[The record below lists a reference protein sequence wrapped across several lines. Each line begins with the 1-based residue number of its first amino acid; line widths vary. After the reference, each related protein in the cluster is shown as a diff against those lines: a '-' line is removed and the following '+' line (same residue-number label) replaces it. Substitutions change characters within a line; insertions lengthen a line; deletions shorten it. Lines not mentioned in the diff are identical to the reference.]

1 MLDRYYLCLALL
13 VCLTTG
19 AAARAQSSA
28 SGSQT
33 ASPAPRVFLLDG
45 TAIAEVRAAVMSGDK
60 RFLPAIQQLRSEA
73 DAAMDQGPFSVVS
86 KPQTPPSGDQ
96 HDYMSQGPYW
106 WPNPDTDD
114 GLPYVNRDGQVNP
127 ESREFDNVTKGRM
140 EAAVKTLAQAY
151 YFTDHPP
158 YAERSAL
165 LLRTWFLDPATRM
178 NPHLEFGQRIPG
190 RTTGRGTGTIEMHTL
205 PELLD
210 AVGLLAESEAWTA
223 TDQEALTAWFCEY
236 LQWLVESS
244 HGKSAA
250 RARNNIGTWF
260 DVQTVGVAL
269 FVGRDEIARDIL
281 QTRGLQ
287 RIAAQIEPD
296 GRQPR
301 ELARTRPSGYSS
313 MNLRAF
319 LSLAR
324 LGDHVEVDLWNY
336 RTDDGRSIRAALDY
350 LVPYADGSQP
360 WPHKDMHRPTWTAL
374 VPALRIAAHQYRHPP
389 YEDLAKQ
396 LAGDRF
402 TQDRMQL
409 LDPMRE

>member
-1 MLDRYYLCLALL
+1 MLNRYPLCFLL
-13 VCLTTG
+13 LIFLTIGTFV
-19 AAARAQSSA
+19 RAQSSPA
-28 SGSQT
+28 GVPT
-33 ASPAPRVFLLDG
+33 ADPAPRVFLLDG
-45 TAIAEVRAAVMSGDK
+45 PAIAQVRAAVLAGDK
-60 RFLPAIQQLRSEA
+60 RFMPAVQRLRAEA
-73 DAAMDQGPFSVVS
+73 DAAMTQGPFSVVS
-86 KPQTPPSGDQ
+86 KPQTPPSGDK

-127 ESREFDNVTKGRM
+127 EYREFDNVTKSRM
-140 EAAVKTLAQAY
+140 ESAVKTLAQAY
-151 YFTDHPP
+151 YFTDHRP
-158 YAERSAL
+158 YAERAAL

-190 RTTGRGTGTIEMHTL
+190 RTTGRGTGTIEMRAL

-210 AVGLLAESEAWTA
+210 AVGLLGESKAWTSA
-223 TDQEALTAWFCEY
+223 DQEALTAWFREY
-236 LQWLVESS
+236 LQWLVDSS

-250 RARNNIGTWF
+250 NARNNIGTWF

-269 FVGRDEIARDIL
+269 FVGRDDLARQIL

-319 LSLAR
+319 QSLAR
-324 LGDHVEVDLWNY
+324 LGDHVQVDLWNY
-336 RTDDGRSIRAALDY
+336 RTEDGRSIRGALDY
-350 LVPYADGSQP
+350 LVPYADGSRQ
-360 WPHKDMHRPTWTAL
+360 WPHKDMNRPTWTAL
-374 VPALRIAAHQYRHPP
+374 VAALRIAAQQYQHPP
-389 YEDLAKQ
+389 YEALAQ
-396 LAGDRF
+396 RLADARFAEDRI
-402 TQDRMQL
+402 QL
-409 LDPMRE
+409 LHPIRD